1 MPPTGAEVAVA
12 YVTLLP
18 SFRGGAAAISKQL
31 AAPTTTAGR
40 ELGERLGREAS
51 AGLSRQ
57 LGQGLVRQMQR
68 IGAQSA
74 LLKRA
79 SLPLTDFIAGFR
91 SSEAAASAFTGRL
104 GTLGGVAARTAVPLK
119 RLGSGLR
126 EVGGYAGGLAARIGD
141 LGANALPR
149 LGSAAVSAAGSLA
162 RLVALVGA
170 GALAGFTALSG
181 YALKTASDLQQ
192 ANVAFETLLGS
203 QSAANGFIDQL
214 RTFAKQTPFALPGL
228 TVAAQQLLGFGFAA
242 DQVLPILQSAGDA
255 AAGLGR
261 GQAGVD
267 SFVRALGQIQ
277 AKGRVQGDELLQLSE
292 LGVNGLQILADT
304 AGVTT
309 IEMSKLIE
317 KGLVPADFAV
327 KALVSGVEN
336 GTKNTK
342 AFGGL
347 MAKQAQ
353 TLAGVFSNLKDAL
366 TIGLADGLAPALPAI
381 TAAIKTLQPSITS
394 FATSFGTILGPA
406 LTSLATTVAPA
417 LVDGFAKLAPLFAD
431 LATKG
436 GELLAAI
443 LPVGTSFLNVFG
455 TAILGVFEAL
465 TPAINA
471 LVPSFQA
478 YADILSGELAKYLP
492 GLLPL
497 FLELGQA
504 LGDMYYAISPLIPVY
519 FQLSSAILPAFTW
532 ALDLII
538 KALAWAELGT
548 LQWQKTLLGV
558 VSTIVQDFIGG
569 AIADLL
575 DALGTVASVIPG
587 VGDGLAQSARVG
599 AASMRAFATQTE
611 GYVAGVDARLQEVQS
626 RLSSMAA
633 GTTIPVTI
641 AVQTSFVNTSSL
653 AGIAAAS
660 KSGGS
665 FAPTGGGTD
674 TNSAAY
680 KALQQQYD
688 ALLAMF
694 RKNTGAKKT
703 GGTSTGTSKATQ
715 ARTAILDTIAGT
727 FVRDLVTAKPEDIR
741 NRLKGLISQV
751 RDALSGGT
759 EKRLVAR
766 VRASNQQLQTLSTQR
781 EKLLAKLQDVREL
794 KTRVRQGVMPDITA
808 LPRSG
813 PGIVRALAKRL
824 DTLKRFRANIAT
836 LIKRGLPRTF
846 LQQLIDAGLDGADTA
861 AALVRANDADFTK
874 IKQLASGLNTQGKG
888 LAETAAVGLYGA
900 GVDST
905 KGLVNGILSQIKSV
919 ESAMTKVA
927 NAMVKALKKALG
939 IASPSRIGRGIGSNF
954 TGSVALGSDDELG
967 SVAKSSGRIAGALTS
982 GVGNLAGA
990 RPPVGRAA
998 AVGAGT
1004 YVEQLTVQQHAPRT
1018 YVGSTAQALR
1028 DLGFLTGRTA

>member
-1 MPPTGAEVAVA
+1 MPATGAEVAVA

-31 AAPTTTAGR
+31 RAPTETAGR
-40 ELGERLGREAS
+40 ELGERIGRQA
-51 AGLSRQ
+51 AGGLSRT
-57 LGQGLVRQMQR
+57 LGQGLVKQLQR
-68 IGAQSA
+68 IGEQAPA
-74 LLKRA
+74 LKRA
-79 SLPLTDFIAGFR
+79 ALPLTDFIAGFR

-104 GTLGGVAARTAVPLK
+104 GTLGGAAARASVPLK
-119 RLGSGLR
+119 RLGGGLR
-126 EVGGYAGGLAARIGD
+126 EVGGYASGLVGKIGD

-149 LGSAAVSAAGSLA
+149 LGSAAATAAANLA
-162 RLVALVGA
+162 KLVALAGA
-170 GALAGFTALSG
+170 GAAAVFTAIGG
-181 YALKTASDLQQ
+181 YALKSASDLQQ

-203 QSAANGFIDQL
+203 QSAAQGFIDQL
-214 RTFAKQTPFALPGL
+214 RTFAKATPFELPGL

-242 DQVLPILQSAGDA
+242 DKVLPILQAAGDA

-304 AGVTT
+304 AGTT
-309 IEMSKLIE
+309 TVEMQKLIE

-327 KALVSGVEN
+327 QALVSGVEN

-366 TIGLADGLAPALPAI
+366 TIGLSDGLAPALPAI
-381 TAAIKTLQPSITS
+381 TEAIKTLQPSITS

-406 LTSLATTVAPA
+406 LTNLAQTVAPA
-417 LVDGFAKLAPLFAD
+417 LVDGFAQLAPLFAD

-436 GELLAAI
+436 GDLLAAV
-443 LPVGTSFLNVFG
+443 LPVGTSLLQVFG
-455 TAILGVFEAL
+455 TGLLGIMDAL
-465 TPAINA
+465 TPAIEA
-471 LVPSFQA
+471 LTPSFQA
-478 YADILSGELAKYLP
+478 FASIVADELARSLPSLAPALLTLGKGLGDLFYAVSPLVPFLGELAR
-492 GLLPL
+492 
-497 FLELGQA
+497 A
-504 LGDMYYAISPLIPVY
+504 V
-519 FQLSSAILPAFTW
+519 LPAV
-532 ALDLII
+532 
-538 KALAWAELGT
+538 AWAMDVLVKAIAFAEIGT
-548 LQWQKTLLGV
+548 LQWQKTLLGAA
-558 VSTIVQDFIGG
+558 STIVQDFVGG
-569 AIADLL
+569 ALASLL
-575 DALGTVASVIPG
+575 DGLATVAGIIPG
-587 VGDGLAQSARVG
+587 VGDGLAQSARQG
-599 AASMRAFATQTE
+599 ADSMRVFASATE
-611 GYVAGVDARLQEVQS
+611 TYVAGVDTRLQEVQT
-626 RLSSMAA
+626 RLSAMAQ
-633 GTTIPVTI
+633 GTTIPVTL

-660 KSGGS
+660 KTGSS
-665 FAPTGGGTD
+665 FAPNGTTGTGTD
-674 TNSAAY
+674 SAAY
-680 KALQQQYD
+680 KALQQQYEG
-688 ALLAMF
+688 LLAMF
-694 RKNTGAKKT
+694 RKNLNGKRTGSTA
-703 GGTSTGTSKATQ
+703 TSSKAAQ
-715 ARTAILDTIAGT
+715 ARSAVLDTIAGT
-727 FVRDLVTAKPEDIR
+727 FVRDLVTAKPEEIK

-751 RDALSGGT
+751 RDALSGGA
-759 EKRLVAR
+759 EKAMVAR
-766 VRASNQQLQTLSTQR
+766 IRSSNAQLQTLATQR
-781 EKLLAKLQDVREL
+781 QALLAKLQDVRDL
-794 KTRVRQGVMPDITA
+794 KTRVRQSVMPDITI

-813 PGIVRALAKRL
+813 PGLVRALAKRL

-905 KGLVNGILSQIKSV
+905 KGLVNGLLSQIKTV
-919 ESAMTKVA
+919 ENAMTKIA
-927 NAMVKALKKALG
+927 TAMVKALKKKLG
-939 IASPSRIGRGIGSNF
+939 IKSPSRIGRGIGANF
-954 TGSVALGSDDELG
+954 TAAVPLGVVDELPT
-967 SVAKSSGRIAGALTS
+967 VAKSSDRIASALTS
-982 GVGNLAGA
+982 GLGTAAPARTRPGAG
-990 RPPVGRAA
+990 
-998 AVGAGT
+998 VGAGGT
-1004 YVEQLTVQQHAPRT
+1004 YIEQLTVQQHAPRT